1 MLVVADSDGLSAWI
15 DSYETRYG
23 SLNDDDLRVNRPPPK
38 AASPQHDNTA
48 ELQRRVSRDG
58 YVDLFGDSALAE
70 AKRSRHT
77 LQTLL
82 RKGGVERG
90 RKWDH
95 LRSAEPVIVS
105 GYKARVQPG
114 SPWHDFVQSSQ
125 YGHLPHEEA
134 QIIDED
140 ELDKLQPGF
149 NNPVDI
155 SRGTDLKR
163 SRKAR
168 TTAFYKRAWNTILK
182 HPFVPLAFRLT
193 VLLTSTIALALG
205 IRIFQDET
213 GSGEPPEGAE
223 ITQAIVAIAVDCV
236 AIPYIGY
243 MTWDEYTGK
252 PLGLRT
258 ASSKIS
264 LVLMDLFFIIF
275 KSVSTT
281 LAFEAL
287 RYHNSPIPLVRHYS
301 EALAAF
307 QTIGLLAWSMTFA
320 VNVFRLVQRLGG
332 SEESSH
338 MWGGHG

>member
-1 MLVVADSDGLSAWI
+1 M
-15 DSYETRYG
+15 
-23 SLNDDDLRVNRPPPK
+23 
-38 AASPQHDNTA
+38 
-48 ELQRRVSRDG
+48 SRDG
-58 YVDLFGDSALAE
+58 YVDMYGGSALAE
-70 AKRSRHT
+70 TNRSKRK
-77 LQTLL
+77 LPLL
-82 RKGGVERG
+82 WKDGTPKNEKRG

-105 GYKARVQPG
+105 GYKARVQPS
-114 SPWHDFVQSSQ
+114 SPWHTFIRSSQ

-134 QIIDED
+134 HILDVD
-140 ELDKLQPGF
+140 ELNKLQPGF
-149 NNPVDI
+149 NDPN
-155 SRGTDLKR
+155 DLPRSVEPKR
-163 SRKAR
+163 TTKAR
-168 TTAFYKRAWNTILK
+168 RQALYKRIWNTILR

-205 IRIFQDET
+205 ARIFQE
-213 GSGEPPEGAE
+213 ERNLPELSADTDQKISMVKAINSGAE
-223 ITQAIVAIAVDCV
+223 ITQAIVAVAVDCV

-252 PLGLRT
+252 PLGLRSP
-258 ASSKIS
+258 SSKIS

-287 RYHNSPIPLVRHYS
+287 RYHAPHNHTVRHYS

-307 QTIGLLAWSMTFA
+307 QTVGLIAWSMTFA

-332 SEESSH
+332 SEEATY